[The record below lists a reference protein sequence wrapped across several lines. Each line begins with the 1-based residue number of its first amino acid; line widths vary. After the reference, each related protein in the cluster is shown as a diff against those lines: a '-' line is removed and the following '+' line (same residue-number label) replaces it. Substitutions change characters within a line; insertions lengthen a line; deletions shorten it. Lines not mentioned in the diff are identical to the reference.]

1 MSRSSFRGWAFTAVG
16 LWGLGCSNG
25 ASSEAE
31 VSAVQPEGVATAAL
45 DVKAAAPAAVA
56 GVEASKEFNPRL
68 LRRFTPLRARFDSE
82 SAPSTDEM
90 ISLGRM
96 LYYDKRLSKNKDV
109 ACNSCHQLD
118 AYGVDGEKTSAG
130 DHGQRG
136 GRNSPTVYNAGGFFV
151 QFWDGRAPNVEEQA
165 KGPILNPIEM
175 AMPNAEAVIARLK
188 VIPGYVE
195 AFNKAFPGQ
204 ANALTYDNVGR
215 AIGAFERG
223 LSTPAPWDKYLTG
236 DKSALTAAQVEGLKV
251 FTNVGCMVCH
261 TGEFLGGNSYQRAGA
276 VEPWPNQTDEGRQKV
291 TANAAD
297 KMMFK
302 VPTLRN
308 IAKTGPYFH
317 DGSATTLPDAVRMMG
332 SHQLGLE
339 LSDTEVN
346 SIVAWLESLT
356 GELPKAYIAEPALPP
371 DAKG

>member
-1 MSRSSFRGWAFTAVG
+1 V
-16 LWGLGCSNG
+16 
-25 ASSEAE
+25 
-31 VSAVQPEGVATAAL
+31 VTAA
-45 DVKAAAPAAVA
+45 AAAKSADAPAGA

-68 LRRFTPLRARFDSE
+68 LRRFTPLRARFDAE
-82 SAPSTDEM
+82 SAPSTEEM

-96 LYYDKRLSKNKDV
+96 LYFDKRLSKNKDV

-118 AYGVDGEKTSAG
+118 AYGVDGEKTSPG

-188 VIPGYVE
+188 VVPGYVE

-204 ANALTYDNVGR
+204 ANALTYDNVGK

-317 DGSATTLPDAVRMMG
+317 DGSAATLPEAVRMMG
-332 SHQLGLE
+332 NHQLGLE
-339 LSDTEVN
+339 LSETEIT

-356 GELPKAYIAEPALPP
+356 GELPKAYIAPPALPA